1 MTPMCA
7 ASPQR
12 RRRATG
18 YSPRSRAYGAV
29 MSSCELCGLQ
39 SAMDRGENRWAVARL
54 QSGFVALSPL
64 QYYRGYTY
72 FSAKTC
78 VAELHLLERSERD
91 LFLHEMSE
99 VAHALV
105 RAFGP
110 RKMNYELLGNFV
122 SHLHWHLVPRHSDD
136 VRPTAPIWENL
147 EFLRLSWTGAHEQDD
162 SVRDA
167 AVSALMDELQ
177 RADVTIERAYV

>member
-1 MTPMCA
+1 MVNALSRVASVSTCEICRLQA
-7 ASPQR
+7 A
-12 RRRATG
+12 
-18 YSPRSRAYGAV
+18 
-29 MSSCELCGLQ
+29 ME
-39 SAMDRGENRWAVARL
+39 RGENPWAVARL

-78 VAELHLLERSERD
+78 AAELHLLERTERD

-122 SHLHWHLVPRHSDD
+122 SHLHWHLVPRHDDD

-147 EFLRLSWTGAHEQDD
+147 EFLRLSWTGVEEQEE
-162 SVRDA
+162 SVRAA
-167 AVSALMDELQ
+167 AVSALVRELE
-177 RADVTIERAYV
+177 RADVVIERAYA

>member
-1 MTPMCA
+1 MGT
-7 ASPQR
+7 
-12 RRRATG
+12 
-18 YSPRSRAYGAV
+18 
-29 MSSCELCGLQ
+29 CELCGLQ
-39 SAMDRGENRWAVARL
+39 AAMERGENPWAIARL

-78 VAELHLLERSERD
+78 VAELHLLERFERD

-122 SHLHWHLVPRHSDD
+122 SHLHWHLVPRHDDD
-136 VRPTAPIWENL
+136 VRPAAPIWENL
-147 EFLRLSWTGAHEQDD
+147 EFLRLSWTGTQEQDE
-162 SVRDA
+162 SVREA
-167 AVSALMDELQ
+167 AVSALMREIE
-177 RADVTIERAYV
+177 RADVVIERAYA